1 MPKTRSIYL
10 IYFIFFGSGI
20 SGLMYEVVWLRML
33 ARIMGVTIYATS
45 TVVAAFMAG
54 LALGSFLFGRFI
66 DRRED
71 PLRVYATL
79 EFLIGTTA
87 LLVPVIFSIS
97 LPIYKYVY
105 AISGENQLL
114 ITVLRTLICFLAL
127 LLPTTMMGGTLPI
140 LTSWL
145 VKRGIL
151 FGRSFSLLY
160 GINTF
165 GAVFGVIISGFIT
178 LEFWGEYRTILAWC
192 VSQFPGRD
200 FCLCYL

>member
-1 MPKTRSIYL
+1 MIQKRATYL

-20 SGLMYEVVWLRML
+20 SGLIYEVVWLRML

-54 LALGSFLFGRFI
+54 LALGSFLLGKFI

-71 PLRVYATL
+71 PLRIYASL
-79 EFLIGTTA
+79 EFLIGAAA
-87 LLVPVIFSIS
+87 LLVPLIFSLS
-97 LPIYKYVY
+97 LPVYRYVY
-105 AISGENQLL
+105 QMSGENQLW
-114 ITVLRTLICFLAL
+114 ITVVRTFICFTAL
-127 LLPTTMMGGTLPI
+127 LLPTTLMGGTLPV

-145 VKRGIL
+145 VRRGIL

-165 GAVFGVIISGFIT
+165 GAVLGVIVSGFIT
-178 LEFWGEYRTILAWC
+178 LEFFGEYRTILLGVLINILVAIFG
-192 VSQFPGRD
+192 V
-200 FCLCYL
+200 CYL